1 MTPFFNSIMGSKCV
15 RCSILQIRAASLC
28 ENKRSTSSW
37 FEIWISILY
46 YMSSFLLASTIVC
59 SERISTLK
67 KKLKTCRCRK
77 NDHSSH
83 LWLFLQFLSV
93 VILIAYNEMCCPII
107 FANQVHM
114 SRISYLFRW
123 GAGGG
128 IWTHGPLRDEVS
140 PPHGSERRANGLTP
154 LAMLGNPRF
163 WFSIELTEIY
173 ILSIQFLI
181 S

>member
-1 MTPFFNSIMGSKCV
+1 MKIRGVTHLDSKYEYLSCIICLHFV
-15 RCSILQIRAASLC
+15 
-28 ENKRSTSSW
+28 
-37 FEIWISILY
+37 
-46 YMSSFLLASTIVC
+46 LASTIVC
-59 SERISTLK
+59 SDRISTLK
-67 KKLKTCRCRK
+67 KAVDMSLQKKWPLFP
-77 NDHSSH
+77 S
-83 LWLFLQFLSV
+83 WPFLQFLSV
-93 VILIAYNEMCCPII
+93 VILIAYNEMCCTII